1 MRSHKSRVICTAT
14 SLVSPDRVDRYAAS
28 GSAICEV
35 GRSTSASSSIASA
48 ASSAIVSPAKLT
60 ASASGRRPVPPH
72 TGQGTVSTYCS
83 ARSRI
88 DALFEFASVCMTWRS
103 ALENVPV

>member
-1 MRSHKSRVICTAT
+1 MRAHRSRAICTAT
-14 SLVSPDRVDRYAAS
+14 SLVSPDRADRYAAS
-28 GSAICEV
+28 GSAICVV
-35 GRSTSASSSIASA
+35 GRSTSASSSSGSA
-48 ASSAIVSPAKLT
+48 ASSAIVSPAKVT

-72 TGQGTVSTYCS
+72 VGQATVSTNCS

-88 DALFEFASVCMTWRS
+88 VALFEFASVCITWRS